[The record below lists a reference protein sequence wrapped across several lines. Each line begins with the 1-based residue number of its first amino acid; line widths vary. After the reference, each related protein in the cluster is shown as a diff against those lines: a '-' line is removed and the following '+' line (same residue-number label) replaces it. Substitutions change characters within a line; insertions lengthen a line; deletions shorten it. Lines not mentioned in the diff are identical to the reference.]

1 MISNWHTTHIQPDS
15 LSRRLK
21 TAYALW
27 LWESVNSP
35 GELPSLKQIQ
45 SASLYQNLAPY
56 VAIAEGRSD
65 ANIRAYVFSAAGAK
79 VVELFGAELASRRF
93 DEVFTE
99 SSQIMAE
106 EARGDQDN
114 ERKPIH
120 YAVRD
125 SPNISKDIEVITM
138 PLQHDDAAMNMTWLV
153 YDF

>member
-1 MISNWHTTHIQPDS
+1 M
-15 LSRRLK
+15 
-21 TAYALW
+21 
-27 LWESVNSP
+27 
-35 GELPSLKQIQ
+35 PSLKQIQ